1 MDINFCQSCGGGV
14 EEQIPPGDNRSRAV
28 CTHCGFVHYQN
39 PTMVVGC
46 IPLWKESILLCRRD
60 IEPSRGLWTLPAGYL
75 ENGETV
81 EEGAVRETREETRA
95 RVELIAPYRL
105 FNITFV
111 NQIYMMFL
119 ANLETQDFGPTEES
133 SEVRLF
139 TEAEIPWDE
148 LAFTVIH
155 ETLRHFFEDRKNN
168 LFPFSIQGI
177 EKSRLNLEPKILTVK

>member
-1 MDINFCQSCGGGV
+1 MNFCQNCGGGV
-14 EEQIPPGDNRSRAV
+14 EERIPPGDDRNRAV
-28 CTHCGFVHYQN
+28 CARCGRVYYQN
-39 PTMVVGC
+39 PIMVVGC
-46 IPLWKESILLCRRD
+46 IPLWEESVLLCRRD
-60 IEPSRGLWTLPAGYL
+60 IEPCRGLWTLPAGYL

-81 EEGAVRETREETRA
+81 EEGAMRETWEETRA

-119 ANLETQDFGPTEES
+119 ANLGNRDFGPTPES

-139 TEAEIPWDE
+139 KEAEIPWNE

-168 LFPFSIQGI
+168 RFPFSVQEI
-177 EKSRLNLEPKILTVK
+177 EKSGLNLEPNN